1 MFKRAV
7 RIVLIGGVAVVLLMT
22 LAMVRQMP
30 RALDL

>member
-22 LAMVRQMP
+22 LAMVWQMP
-30 RALDL
+30 PALDL